1 MAGQPKRMREHRKT
15 DVLLAVGVILG
26 SLIVLN
32 LPPGPQRTIRHV
44 VRETVLR
51 PFIET
56 NGAIARARER
66 ALHFDLL
73 RTQMDSLVAPVAAR
87 RTLAEENRQLRNL
100 LALADRESHR
110 VTAVTVIRA
119 GTPGAESTF
128 HLDAGRD
135 GGIEP
140 FNAVV
145 TEGGLLGQVQEVFS
159 GYAVGHDWSH
169 RDFRVSAMTPDARA
183 HGLVE
188 ALRGGF
194 REQDRLVIRGTAYLS
209 DLSPGDEIVTSGR
222 GGTFP
227 RGIRIGWIAGP
238 AEAWAGWSRS
248 YYVEPA
254 VYPGAVTHGLVYVE
268 SSTDTTVVETDSVL
282 SPDQADPP

>member
-1 MAGQPKRMREHRKT
+1 M
-15 DVLLAVGVILG
+15 ILG

-44 VRETVLR
+44 LRETVLS
-51 PFIET
+51 PFIEI
-56 NGAIARARER
+56 NGTIARARER

-73 RTQMDSLVAPVAAR
+73 RTQMDSLVAPVAAQ
-87 RTLAEENRQLRNL
+87 RTLAEENRRLRNL
-100 LALADRESHR
+100 LALADRQSRR

-119 GTPGAESTF
+119 GTPGAENTF
-128 HLDAGRD
+128 HLDAGND
-135 GGIEP
+135 GGIRP

-159 GYAVGHDWSH
+159 RSSVGYDWSH

-188 ALRGGF
+188 AMRGGF
-194 REQDRLVIRGTAYLS
+194 REQDRLVMRGTAYLS

-227 RGIRIGWIAGP
+227 RGIRIGWISGP
-238 AEAWAGWSRS
+238 AEALAGWSRS
-248 YYVEPA
+248 YYLEPA
-254 VYPGAVTHGLVYVE
+254 VHPGAVTHALVYIE
-268 SSTDTTVVETDSVL
+268 SRTDPTAAHADS
-282 SPDQADPP
+282 PPAADQDGPP

>member
-15 DVLLAVGVILG
+15 DLLLAVGVILG

-32 LPPGPQRTIRHV
+32 LPPGPQRTIRHA
-44 VRETVLR
+44 VRETVLS
-51 PFIET
+51 PFIEI

-73 RTQMDSLVAPVAAR
+73 RAQMDSLVAPVAAR

-100 LALADRESHR
+100 LALADRESQR
-110 VTAVTVIRA
+110 VTAVTVIRT
-119 GTPGAESTF
+119 GTPGGENTF

-135 GGIEP
+135 GGIGP

-159 GYAVGHDWSH
+159 HYAVGYDWSH

-194 REQDRLVIRGTAYLS
+194 REQDRLVLRGTAYLS

-227 RGIRIGWIAGP
+227 RGIRIGWISGP

-254 VYPGAVTHGLVYVE
+254 VYPGAVTHALVYVDGGA
-268 SSTDTTVVETDSVL
+268 DTTVAEPGGVL
-282 SPDQADPP
+282 PPDRADPP